1 MRLGGKR
8 RLMGLLA
15 LVCAAWLVAGRA
27 SADPM
32 LKPGERLVFY
42 GDSITEQRIYTR
54 YVMDFFTMR
63 YPGADISFRNAG
75 WGGDTAP
82 GGLNRLQRDV
92 ISLKPNVVTIDFG
105 MNDGGYS
112 AFTPQGFKNY
122 VNGLKGIADQA
133 RAAGIRVAWLTP
145 SPVEK
150 AEIGPAITG
159 YNETL
164 EKYSQGVKEVAIAY
178 GGTFADQFH
187 PFVAAIDKV
196 RAERPTSRIS
206 ADAVHPGSPGQA
218 IMAWAILKGLSF
230 PRLVS
235 TAEIDAATGKV
246 AKADH
251 CTVDAVVVRERSVKF
266 QRQDQALPFFPAEAQ
281 TILKW
286 EPILDELN
294 EYGLKVTG
302 LRPGQYDVLLDG
314 AKLARYSNTELSAG
328 VNLSAAVLGAGP
340 VAQQIKDAWKALVAK
355 NQFHHDQIFNSF
367 LRNAAFIPDWLE
379 LKPDEVQHKREVAL
393 RQRTAHYRELQDALR
408 QAIAPRPHSM
418 EVVPAQAA
426 KGT

>member
-1 MRLGGKR
+1 MAKVSSFMRGVCSLIC
-8 RLMGLLA
+8 LA
-15 LVCAAWLVAGRA
+15 SLAGAANA
-27 SADPM
+27 ADFFFKDGDVIVM
-32 LKPGERLVFY
+32 M
-42 GDSITEQRIYTR
+42 GDSITEQHLYSN
-54 YVMDFFTMR
+54 YVEMWTLSRFPAWTLEFHNV
-63 YPGADISFRNAG
+63 GI
-75 WGGDTAP
+75 GGDRAP
-82 GGLNRLQRDV
+82 GGNSRFKRDV
-92 ISLKPNVVTIDFG
+92 LAFKTTAMTVDFG

-112 AFTPQGFKNY
+112 AFTPLGFKNY

-251 CTVDAVVVRERSVKF
+251 CTVDAVVVRERGVKF

-408 QAIAPRPHSM
+408 QALAPRPHSM
-418 EVVPAQAA
+418 EVVAAQAA